1 MMIEKKHKKRPTQV
15 KEGHYLGRYESLPMW
30 INHWHQIQAVL
41 QLKRNKILEIGPGN
55 GVVSQFLEK
64 CGLKVLTCD
73 IDFHNKPDALSD
85 VLYLPFRRNSFE
97 IILCCEVL
105 EHIPY
110 SEFEQALF
118 EIYRVSNEFAV
129 ISLPAPFV
137 GAAVALNFPHLP
149 VFKLHAG
156 MRYFTA
162 KKFDGQHYW
171 ELGRRGYPLK
181 RIKNAMKN
189 VGFNILYEF
198 RPTLSLFCYFFVL
211 KKL

>member
-1 MMIEKKHKKRPTQV
+1 MMIEKK
-15 KEGHYLGRYESLPMW
+15 GH
-30 INHWHQIQAVL
+30 
-41 QLKRNKILEIGPGN
+41 QLKAGH
-55 GVVSQFLEK
+55 FLPFWLYGWLNLHFGGFASLNPPYK
-64 CGLKVLTCD
+64 L
-73 IDFHNKPDALSD
+73 LSD
-85 VLYLPFRRNSFE
+85 VVYLPFKKNSFE

-137 GAAVALNFPHLP
+137 SAAMALNLPHLP